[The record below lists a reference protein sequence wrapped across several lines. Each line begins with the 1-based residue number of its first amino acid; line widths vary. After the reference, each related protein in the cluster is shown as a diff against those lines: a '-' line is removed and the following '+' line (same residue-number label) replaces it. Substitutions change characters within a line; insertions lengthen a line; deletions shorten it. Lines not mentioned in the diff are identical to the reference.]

1 MRNQD
6 LQGKTHFRSY
16 TAIGDVLALFVV
28 LPMLVRSFH
37 LHDMSIVI
45 IAVLSQVGVADIK
58 WFS

>member
-1 MRNQD
+1 M
-6 LQGKTHFRSY
+6 
-16 TAIGDVLALFVV
+16 LALFVV

-45 IAVLSQVGVADIK
+45 IAVLSQVRMADMK